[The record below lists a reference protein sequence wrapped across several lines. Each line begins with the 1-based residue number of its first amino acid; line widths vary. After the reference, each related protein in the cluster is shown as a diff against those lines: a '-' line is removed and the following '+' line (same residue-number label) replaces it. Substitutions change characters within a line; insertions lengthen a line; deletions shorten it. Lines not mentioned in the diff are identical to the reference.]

1 MAVLVIEKQDLKH
14 NIKQI
19 KEYAKKSD
27 EKLKRKIMKEKRSNQ
42 ILEKVS
48 NIKKYN
54 TDTQRAKKIEEEKR
68 RKIMNK

>member
-1 MAVLVIEKQDLKH
+1 MECCLC
-14 NIKQI
+14 IKTI
-19 KEYAKKSD
+19 LAKTKFVVAKLQNHHV
-27 EKLKRKIMKEKRSNQ
+27 KLKRKIMNEKRSNQ

-48 NIKKYN
+48 NMKKYN